1 MTEASPHT
9 LGESYLTAVK
19 NRFSEV
25 KKNGD
30 QTFLQLQ
37 EQELFWS
44 PHEDS
49 NSISV
54 IVKHMS
60 GNMISRWTNFLTTDG
75 EKPDRHR
82 DDEFAATLSSKEE
95 MLQVWEHGWS
105 VFLAELST
113 LTPDDLLRTITIR
126 NQPMSVIDA
135 IERQVAHYA
144 YHVGQIVFI
153 AKLLKGDQWQTLTIP
168 RRKSN

>member
-1 MTEASPHT
+1 M
-9 LGESYLTAVK
+9 K

-30 QTFLQLQ
+30 RTFLQLQ